1 MYKRT
6 IDTVH
11 YLPWLRNGQAYTK
24 QWLILNHVHDGWED
38 QWSSWTEV
46 AWYEQEP
53 TTECLYHAVED
64 AQDIALLRWVQK
76 SQIHSP
82 VLTNRLY

>member
-1 MYKRT
+1 MFMMDER
-6 IDTVH
+6 INEA
-11 YLPWLRNGQAYTK
+11 LG
-24 QWLILNHVHDGWED
+24 
-38 QWSSWTEV
+38 TEV
-46 AWYEQEP
+46 ACYEQEP

-76 SQIHSP
+76 SQIRSP